1 MSYKGMV
8 KTYGNTQF
16 AGNNLRFATEEEAT
30 AYTKNL
36 ARGWILVTDWTVRKS
51 EDEVNYTYKDS
62 KLSHLPEAEVVKMAD
77 DTVRY
82 ERLKGTLQQKKQ
94 QFNKQL
100 EKFEKDAEAGK
111 LLSLT
116 DLMINRE
123 TIIEDEAEQ

>member
-1 MSYKGMV
+1 
-8 KTYGNTQF
+8 
-16 AGNNLRFATEEEAT
+16 
-30 AYTKNL
+30 
-36 ARGWILVTDWTVRKS
+36 
-51 EDEVNYTYKDS
+51 
-62 KLSHLPEAEVVKMAD
+62 MAD

-111 LLSLT
+111 LLNLT

>member
-1 MSYKGMV
+1 
-8 KTYGNTQF
+8 
-16 AGNNLRFATEEEAT
+16 
-30 AYTKNL
+30 
-36 ARGWILVTDWTVRKS
+36 
-51 EDEVNYTYKDS
+51 
-62 KLSHLPEAEVVKMAD
+62 MAD

>member
-1 MSYKGMV
+1 
-8 KTYGNTQF
+8 
-16 AGNNLRFATEEEAT
+16 
-30 AYTKNL
+30 
-36 ARGWILVTDWTVRKS
+36 
-51 EDEVNYTYKDS
+51 
-62 KLSHLPEAEVVKMAD
+62 MAD

-123 TIIEDEAEQ
+123 TIIEDEVE